1 MRSDSFP
8 YSDISFEEFKI
19 FLKQNKTKLQM
30 NINVQI
36 RLETNISKEEQSIV
50 EFLASSFLGILTETD
65 QIKTQSDLDTLLTA
79 WIQTY
84 SMTLDYHYLH
94 ILHLILEKSLA
105 NLLKNS
111 TDVKEYSYIFYLP
124 IIASKISNLFS
135 NLKNTIITSDD
146 FHSHSSQ
153 SLLSS
158 YLELFPIQQLFL
170 VQHHNKTSPITFR
183 WGRTEQETIQKI
195 PFYPFADI
203 KSDQL
208 NEIYE
213 QSLLLKVGE
222 TSIYIYPKTA
232 LEMEQEETIRNY
244 LLRFNDFASIN
255 AQFEKTLLK
264 KLKVLDQLTKVL
276 IRYSGRND
284 FINIIKGC
292 EELLNFKRCVFY
304 AYIPWS
310 SEFKG
315 VIGAE
320 LSKVQKTQGYVYPN
334 QLFHTMLITK
344 KPVFIKNPVHSVKSE
359 TIELFSLSSLIV
371 APICYNEEV
380 LGWMTLDQV
389 GQEFDCTQEDLQL
402 IEEVCNRIGLFLKN
416 FDHNVSPSNNF
427 ELTDRELSVLT
438 LLADGYD
445 NKKMG
450 EFLHLSEHTIR
461 DYISSLM
468 LKLKAKNRTQVVSAG
483 FRLGLLT

>member
-1 MRSDSFP
+1 MQSDSLP

-19 FLKQNKTKLQM
+19 FLKQHKTKLQM

-36 RLETNISKEEQSIV
+36 RLEASLSKEEQSII
-50 EFLASSFLGILTETD
+50 EFLASSFLEILTGQDDNKVQT
-65 QIKTQSDLDTLLTA
+65 DLDPLLTI

-84 SMTLDYHYLH
+84 SMILDYHYLH
-94 ILHLILEKSLA
+94 LFHVILEKAFASLLV
-105 NLLKNS
+105 NLADAKA
-111 TDVKEYSYIFYLP
+111 YAYMFYLP
-124 IIASKISNLFS
+124 TIASKISSLFS
-135 NLKNTIITSDD
+135 NWKNAVHTLDH

-153 SLLSS
+153 SLLLS
-158 YLELFPIQQLFL
+158 YLELFPIKQIFL
-170 VQHHNKTSPITFR
+170 VQNHSKTSPVIFG
-183 WGRTEQETIQKI
+183 WGRTDQETIQRT
-195 PFYPFADI
+195 PLYPLEVTNNAQF
-203 KSDQL
+203 
-208 NEIYE
+208 NEIANH
-213 QSLLLKVGE
+213 SLSLTVGE
-222 TSIYIYPKTA
+222 TSLYLYPKTS
-232 LEMEQEETIRNY
+232 LEMEQEATIQNY
-244 LLRFNDFASIN
+244 LLRFNDFASYN
-255 AQFEKTLLK
+255 AQYEKTQLN
-264 KLKVLDQLTKVL
+264 KLKVLDELNKVL
-276 IRYSGRND
+276 ISYSGRND
-284 FINIIKGC
+284 FIKIIKGC

-315 VIGAE
+315 VIGEE

-334 QLFHTMLITK
+334 QLFHSMLITR
-344 KPVFIKNPVHSVKSE
+344 KPVFIKNPIHSVKRE

-371 APICYNEEV
+371 APICYYEEV
-380 LGWMTLDQV
+380 LGWVTLDQV
-389 GQEFDCTQEDLQL
+389 GLEFDCTQEDLQL

-416 FDHNVSPSNNF
+416 FDHNVSPTNNF

>member
-1 MRSDSFP
+1 MQQDLFP

-19 FLKQNKTKLQM
+19 FLKKNKTKLQM

-36 RLETNISKEEQSIV
+36 RLETYISKEEQSIL
-50 EFLASSFLGILTETD
+50 EFLSSSFLQILTEPNEN
-65 QIKTQSDLDTLLTA
+65 KTQTDLDTLLTI

-84 SMTLDYHYLH
+84 SMILDCHYLH
-94 ILHLILEKSLA
+94 LLHLILEKALA
-105 NLLKNS
+105 NLLKNLA
-111 TDVKEYSYIFYLP
+111 DVKAYSYLFYLP

-135 NLKNTIITSDD
+135 NWRNAINTSDD
-146 FHSHSSQ
+146 FHAHSSQ
-153 SLLSS
+153 SLLLS
-158 YLELFPIQQLFL
+158 YLELFPIEQFVL
-170 VQHHNKTSPITFR
+170 VQYHNKTSPFTFG
-183 WGRTEQETIQKI
+183 WKRTEQDTIQRI
-195 PFYPFADI
+195 PFQQLVDI
-203 KSDQL
+203 NSSQL
-208 NEIYE
+208 KDISEH
-213 QSLLLKVGE
+213 SLSLIVGE
-222 TSIYIYPKTA
+222 TTIYLYPKTA

-255 AQFEKTLLK
+255 AKFEKTLLK
-264 KLKVLDQLTKVL
+264 KLKVLDELTKVL

-315 VIGAE
+315 VIGEE

-344 KPVFIKNPVHSVKSE
+344 KPVYIKNPVPTVKSE
-359 TIELFSLSSLIV
+359 TIELFNLSSLIV
-371 APICYNEEV
+371 APICYDQEV

-389 GQEFDCTQEDLQL
+389 GQEFDCTKEDLQL

-416 FDHNVSPSNNF
+416 FDHNVSPSNNI

-461 DYISSLM
+461 DYISNLM

-483 FRLGLLT
+483 FRLGLLS

>member
-1 MRSDSFP
+1 MRPDSLP
-8 YSDISFEEFKI
+8 YSDISFEDFKI
-19 FLKQNKTKLQM
+19 FLKQHKTKLQM

-36 RLETNISKEEQSIV
+36 RLETNLSKEEQSII
-50 EFLASSFLGILTETD
+50 EFLASSFLEILTGQD
-65 QIKTQSDLDTLLTA
+65 DKTVQTGLDSLLNT
-79 WIQTY
+79 WVQTY
-84 SMTLDYHYLH
+84 SMILDYHYLH
-94 ILHLILEKSLA
+94 LFHVILEKAFA
-105 NLLKNS
+105 NLLVNLADLKA
-111 TDVKEYSYIFYLP
+111 YSYMFYLP
-124 IIASKISNLFS
+124 TIAAKISSLFS
-135 NLKNTIITSDD
+135 NWKNAVNTLDH
-146 FHSHSSQ
+146 FYSHSAQ
-153 SLLSS
+153 SLLLS
-158 YLELFPIQQLFL
+158 YLELFPLQQVFL
-170 VQHHNKTSPITFR
+170 VQSHNKTSPIIFG
-183 WGRTEQETIQKI
+183 WGRTEQETSQRV
-195 PFYPFADI
+195 PLYPLEVTNNAQFNAI
-203 KSDQL
+203 A
-208 NEIYE
+208 EH
-213 QSLLLKVGE
+213 SLLLTVGE
-222 TSIYIYPKTA
+222 TSLFLYPKVA
-232 LEMEQEETIRNY
+232 LEKEQEATIQNY
-244 LLRFNDFASIN
+244 LFRFSDFASYN
-255 AQFEKTLLK
+255 AQYEKTQLN
-264 KLKVLDQLTKVL
+264 KLKILDELNKVL
-276 IRYSGRND
+276 ISYSGRND
-284 FINIIKGC
+284 FIKIIKGC

-315 VIGAE
+315 VIGEE

-334 QLFHTMLITK
+334 QLFHSMLITK
-344 KPVFIKNPVHSVKSE
+344 KPVFIKNPVHSVKRE

-371 APICYNEEV
+371 APICYYEEV
-380 LGWMTLDQV
+380 LGWVTLDQV

-416 FDHNVSPSNNF
+416 FDHNVSPTNNI

>member
-1 MRSDSFP
+1 MQPDLFP
-8 YSDISFEEFKI
+8 YSDISFEEFI
-19 FLKQNKTKLQM
+19 VFLKKNNTQLQM

-36 RLETNISKEEQSIV
+36 RLESNLSKEEQSTI
-50 EFLASSFLGILTETD
+50 EFLASSFLQILTEPNENKA
-65 QIKTQSDLDTLLTA
+65 QVDLDTLLTT

-84 SMTLDYHYLH
+84 SMILDYHYLH
-94 ILHLILEKSLA
+94 LFHLMLEKAFA

-111 TDVKEYSYIFYLP
+111 TDVMAYSYMVHLP
-124 IIASKISNLFS
+124 IIATKTSELFANQDNSN
-135 NLKNTIITSDD
+135 NTLDD

-153 SLLSS
+153 SLLLS
-158 YLELFPIQQLFL
+158 YFELFPIQQIFL
-170 VQHHNKTSPITFR
+170 VQYHNIASPVIFG
-183 WGRTEQETIQKI
+183 WGRTEQETNQRT
-195 PFYPFADI
+195 PFYPLVDI
-203 KSDQL
+203 KNIKL
-208 NEIYE
+208 NELSDH
-213 QSLLLKVGE
+213 SLPLKVGQ
-222 TSIYIYPKTA
+222 TSIYLYPKTT
-232 LEMEQEETIRNY
+232 LEKEQEETITNY
-244 LLRFNDFASIN
+244 LFRFNVFASN
-255 AQFEKTLLK
+255 KTQYEKTLLN
-264 KLKVLDQLTKVL
+264 KLNVLDELNKVL
-276 IRYSGRND
+276 ISNFGKND
-284 FINIIKGC
+284 LIKIIKGC

-310 SEFKG
+310 NEFKG
-315 VIGAE
+315 VIGEE

-344 KPVFIKNPVHSVKSE
+344 KPIFIKNPIHAVKSE
-359 TIELFSLSSLIV
+359 TIELFNLSSLIV
-371 APICYNEEV
+371 APICHNEEV

-389 GQEFDCTQEDLQL
+389 GEEFDCTQEDLQL
-402 IEEVCNRIGLFLKN
+402 IEEVCNRLGLFLKN
-416 FDHNVSPSNNF
+416 FDHTVPPSSNI

-468 LKLKAKNRTQVVSAG
+468 LKLKAKNRTQVVSSA